1 MAEPRI
7 PRPRSNIARI
17 AARAVEAC
25 VLGSRPLGPEE
36 VSDLPP
42 EVAGTAGAFVC
53 LKIGGELRGCI
64 GTMQP
69 TRPTVVEEVVANAA
83 GSCTRDPRFM
93 PVKPEELPSL
103 EVSVDVLSEPEPVD
117 TEDELDPRVYG
128 VIVRSGSRVGLLLP
142 DLEGVDDVADQVSIA
157 RRKAGIKR
165 GEPVDLFRFTVRRF
179 D

>member
-1 MAEPRI
+1 MQEPRV

-25 VLGSRPLGPEE
+25 VLGARQLELE
-36 VSDLPP
+36 DISDLPP
-42 EVAGTAGAFVC
+42 EVIGPAGAFVC

-64 GTMQP
+64 GTLQP
-69 TRPTVVEEVVANAA
+69 TRPTVVEEIVVNAE

-93 PVKPEELPSL
+93 PVKPDELPSL
-103 EVSVDVLSEPEPVD
+103 EVSVDVLSEPEPVKS
-117 TEDELDPRVYG
+117 EDELDPKAYG
-128 VIVRSGSRVGLLLP
+128 VIVRSGPRVGLLLP
-142 DLEGVDDVADQVSIA
+142 DLEGVKDVADQVSIA

-165 GEPVDLFRFTVRRF
+165 CEPVDLFRFTVRRF